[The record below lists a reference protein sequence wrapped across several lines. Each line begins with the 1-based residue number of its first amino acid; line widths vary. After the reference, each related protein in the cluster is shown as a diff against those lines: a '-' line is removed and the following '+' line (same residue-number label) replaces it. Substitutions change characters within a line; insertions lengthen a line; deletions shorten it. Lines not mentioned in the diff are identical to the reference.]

1 MKVIKIRKEKLYLSI
16 STDRLGLYTS
26 FAKFDFSSS
35 EFIYINIALPQL
47 ASSSTVSLSLSFLA
61 QLLPKGQFLSSRPTV
76 VPTSP
81 LRVWRGFCDT
91 ISGE

>member
-61 QLLPKGQFLSSRPTV
+61 QMLPKGQSLSSRPTV
-76 VPTSP
+76 VPTPP

-91 ISGE
+91 I